1 MTAETLL
8 PPFVTST
15 GTTMSGSAGQRIGTL
30 PRVAIVG
37 LCFASF
43 TFGSVVAW
51 EDAGASTYVPTQ
63 QNVTH
68 LPSERLTTGEQVS
81 ALKEQ
86 SGLTWGQV
94 ADLFGVSRRAVH
106 FWVEGGN
113 MAAYNVARLQHLQ
126 MELVYLVGAKPADA
140 RKALFTLDDGRSSP
154 YTRLI
159 DEVNAPGPRLL
170 TGPPVAAVRPPLS
183 IAPTIP
189 VGTVD
194 IPGPRPDR
202 E

>member
-1 MTAETLL
+1 
-8 PPFVTST
+8 
-15 GTTMSGSAGQRIGTL
+15 MSGGAGQWSTNL
-30 PRVAIVG
+30 PRVAMVG

-43 TFGSVVAW
+43 TFGSAVAW

-63 QNVTH
+63 QNITH
-68 LPSERLTTGEQVS
+68 LPDERVTPGEQVS

-106 FWVEGGN
+106 FWVEGGK
-113 MAAYNVARLQHLQ
+113 MAAYNVTRLQHLQ
-126 MELVYLVGAKPADA
+126 MEFAYLVGAAPVDV
-140 RKALFTLDDGRSSP
+140 RRALFTLDDGRSSP
-154 YTRLI
+154 YARLI
-159 DEVNAPGPRLL
+159 TEVNAPGPRLF
-170 TGPPVAAVRPPLS
+170 TGPPVGAVRPPTS
-183 IAPTIP
+183 IAPTAA

-194 IPGPRPDR
+194 IPGPRRDR

>member
-1 MTAETLL
+1 MTTEILP

-15 GTTMSGSAGQRIGTL
+15 GTTMSGSAGPRTGTL
-30 PRVAIVG
+30 PRVAIAG

-43 TFGSVVAW
+43 TFGSAVAL
-51 EDAGASTYVPTQ
+51 EDAGASTFVQTQ
-63 QNVTH
+63 QNVSH
-68 LPSERLTTGEQVS
+68 LPDERLTTGEQVS

-126 MELVYLVGAKPADA
+126 MELAYLVGATPADV
-140 RKALFTLDDGRSSP
+140 RKGLFTLDDGRSTP
-154 YTRLI
+154 YARLI
-159 DEVNAPGPRLL
+159 DEVNPSGPRLL
-170 TGPPVAAVRPPLS
+170 TGPPVSAVRPPLS